1 METVS
6 EMLKLLPILIISS
19 TIPISEQ
26 QIIYLDNDYSEE
38 AAICEQKN
46 RVKDSQNT
54 SEILYNLI
62 LEDLL
67 NNALL

>member
-6 EMLKLLPILIISS
+6 EMFKILPIIIISS

-26 QIIYLDNDYSEE
+26 KIIYLDSDYSEE
-38 AAICEQKN
+38 AVICMERTKVQ
-46 RVKDSQNT
+46 DSQDT

-62 LEDLL
+62 LEDLIR
-67 NNALL
+67 NYY

>member
-6 EMLKLLPILIISS
+6 EMLKILPILIISS

-26 QIIYLDNDYSEE
+26 KIIYLDNDYSEE
-38 AAICEQKN
+38 VAMCDRENKVN
-46 RVKDSQNT
+46 DSQDT

-62 LEDLL
+62 LEDLIR
-67 NNALL
+67 NYY